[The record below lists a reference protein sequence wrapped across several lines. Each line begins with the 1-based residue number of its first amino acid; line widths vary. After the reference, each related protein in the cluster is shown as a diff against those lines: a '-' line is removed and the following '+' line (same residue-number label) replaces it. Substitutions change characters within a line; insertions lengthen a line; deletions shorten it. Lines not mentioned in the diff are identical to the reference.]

1 MILRIMLPAS
11 FQRVT
16 TATGIIPSL
25 PWKLFDLFQI
35 SGMYLVNE
43 YIRGLEWAVPERE
56 IVVGIWET
64 ETLILRLTAVIFVFA
79 LLRICRRKKETGR
92 ETVLYLIIV
101 AASATVNLL
110 RAGGGGFLM
119 TLIGAMA
126 AFAVSAPL
134 LARDRIA
141 LRDIAA
147 PVAAGSLLGP
157 FGGLAAIAI
166 AAVIYIIQRSAGRQ
180 PMVSDRLTPR
190 FVPSG
195 TWTNPAG
202 RSVLAI
208 LENRRLRK
216 NPRCNQD
223 DCGITAGIDMLPW
236 RTSLAVATLAVL
248 MTDMFV

>member
-1 MILRIMLPAS
+1 MGSP
-11 FQRVT
+11 
-16 TATGIIPSL
+16 G
-25 PWKLFDLFQI
+25 W
-35 SGMYLVNE
+35 
-43 YIRGLEWAVPERE
+43 E

-101 AASATVNLL
+101 AASVTVNLL
-110 RAGGGGFLM
+110 RAGGGGFLI

-134 LARDRIA
+134 LAKDRIA

-166 AAVIYIIQRSAGRQ
+166 AAVIYIVQRSAGRQ
-180 PMVSDRLTPR
+180 PMVSDRLIPR
-190 FVPSG
+190 FASG
-195 TWTNPAG
+195 MWTDPAG

-216 NPRCNQD
+216 APRRNED
-223 DCGITAGIDMLPW
+223 DRGITSGADTLPW
-236 RTSLAVATLAVL
+236 RTSLAVATLAIL
-248 MTDMFV
+248 MTDMFI